1 MFPVEPIG
9 QFGFGRKFSRYLK
22 KGFATSI
29 SESGTKEGNGNGNG
43 VPLGVYFY
51 FYCPWGCNLYMHSAG
66 RALNVEENVPKKIVN
81 QK

>member
-29 SESGTKEGNGNGNG
+29 SESGTKEGNGNGL
-43 VPLGVYFY
+43 PLGVYFY

-66 RALNVEENVPKKIVN
+66 RALNVEENVPKKIMN